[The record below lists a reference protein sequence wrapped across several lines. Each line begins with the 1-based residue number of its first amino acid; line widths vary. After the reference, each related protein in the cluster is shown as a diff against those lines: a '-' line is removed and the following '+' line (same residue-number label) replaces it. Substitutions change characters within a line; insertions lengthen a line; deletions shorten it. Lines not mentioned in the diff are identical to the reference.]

1 MKNIKKL
8 IICLVVVLSIVTF
21 NVQAKIRD
29 DVSEYTNDVYVIGST
44 RFDKGYI
51 VTASRA
57 ANAGADEAFVQNNVY
72 KNTAFRGKDIKTYY
86 YSKLDSTWSEVLEN
100 DGGLRELTTDEV
112 NKLVEG
118 LDIFYVNNVE
128 KTLEVP
134 FDKPVDENSIVG
146 PFSGETKVENNKIII
161 PATWINGFSFT
172 SENANVEVEMGLGEE
187 NGTLDEYEE
196 PVIRMDAKVEATLPS
211 EVEFEKEFEFSLTVK
226 ANGNEGK
233 EITATGSFTSDNNN
247 SLSSLKYYDEES
259 SSWKEITNLGD
270 GFGNT
275 LKDVTVRYRATLDY
289 NGENELNFALNTTD
303 GKTYKTTNKI
313 YVYDGLSVVLVNG
326 VDYMDM
332 EAAIA
337 SNPNGTF
344 KFLKDCEFN
353 YGLVFTGNVTLD
365 LNGKT
370 ISIGVANKA
379 IVSDANANLTI
390 KNGTIKGVNYALQ
403 VEDDAVLTV
412 EKDVNIIVNGDVEGS
427 RYGVTMWE
435 NGTLNFEGNIKVT
448 HGIGISG
455 NGMNKI
461 YNAKLNV
468 TGGTIT
474 VEDGTGIYLPHYGTT
489 VISGGEVT
497 APTGINIKAGSLDIT
512 GGTIKATGEKVSPKA
527 TTGKTNET
535 GDAIIIEEN
544 TNYAD
549 NIKLNITGGEL
560 ESTNGYLI
568 QEYNPTLGTENELT
582 SVISGLYTVKNVI
595 DENTFYYTK

>member
-370 ISIGVANKA
+370 ISVGVANKA
-379 IVSDANANLTI
+379 IVSDTNANLTI

-403 VEDDAVLTV
+403 VEDDAVLTI

-448 HGIGISG
+448 RGIGISG
-455 NGMNKI
+455 NGINKK

-489 VISGGEVT
+489 VISGGEIT

-549 NIKLNITGGEL
+549 NIKLNITGGKL